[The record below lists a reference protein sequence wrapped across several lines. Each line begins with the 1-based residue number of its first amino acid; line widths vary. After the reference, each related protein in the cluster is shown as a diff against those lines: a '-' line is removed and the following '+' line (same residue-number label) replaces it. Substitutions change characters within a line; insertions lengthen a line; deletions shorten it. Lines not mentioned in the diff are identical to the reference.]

1 MFPLGR
7 EDERIGLEQ
16 VSRHQRKVDNE
27 RSAVVPLC
35 GILDCKTEKAT
46 KKSEKCFVFN
56 KKSIVIFTVL
66 NLLWYEVK
74 NLKVVET

>member
-7 EDERIGLEQ
+7 EDERIGVEQ
-16 VSRHQRKVDNE
+16 VSRHQGKVDDE

-46 KKSEKCFVFN
+46 K
-56 KKSIVIFTVL
+56 
-66 NLLWYEVK
+66 VK
-74 NLKVVET
+74 NALFSTKSP